1 MADAMACYI
10 GSSAPDAKILPQR
23 GARAVTSYFSFLD
36 PSPPLFP
43 EGGVPALI
51 GWTSRDTVNI
61 STKPTRRY
69 PLLSWTTVVALI
81 ALVGVYIFS
90 VSFKQNGMLL
100 GLKETNMI
108 EKEREKLCQDP
119 SINVT
124 EIPYVHYP
132 TPDTYSRK
140 QCACTPV
147 RFFAIL
153 SMQRS
158 GSGWVETLLNSHENI
173 SSNGEIFSVKERRS
187 NITSITK
194 TLDKLY
200 SLDWLSSAAK
210 NECTAAVGLKWMLN
224 QGLMQHHKEIVEY
237 FNRRGVSAIFL
248 LRRNLLQRYVS
259 ILANNHDSEAKQLNG
274 THKSHVHSKVEA
286 QILAQFKPKIDTKK
300 LIAEL
305 KRSDKLAADALVYFK
320 STRHTILYY
329 EDVVSNTTKLMDV
342 LDFLRLP
349 KRNLSSRHTR
359 KPTSAERNTTD
370 EMLMTTAIIH

>member
-1 MADAMACYI
+1 MI
-10 GSSAPDAKILPQR
+10 
-23 GARAVTSYFSFLD
+23 
-36 PSPPLFP
+36 
-43 EGGVPALI
+43 
-51 GWTSRDTVNI
+51 
-61 STKPTRRY
+61 TKPTRRY
-69 PLLSWTTVVALI
+69 PLALWIAILALI

-90 VSFKQNGMLL
+90 LSLKQNGMLF
-100 GLKETNMI
+100 GLKQTSMI
-108 EKEREKLCQDP
+108 EKEREKPCHRP
-119 SINVT
+119 SIPDT

-140 QCACTPV
+140 ECACTPV

-158 GSGWVETLLNSHENI
+158 GSGWFETLLNSHENI

-200 SLDWLSSAAK
+200 NLDWLSSAAK

-224 QGLMQHHKEIVEY
+224 QGLMKHHQEVVEY

-259 ILANNHDSEAKQLNG
+259 ILANDHDRSTKQLNG
-274 THKSHVHSKVEA
+274 THKAHVHHRGQADV
-286 QILAQFKPKIDTKK
+286 LAQYKPTISTKS

-305 KRSDKLAADALVYFK
+305 KRSDKLAADALVNFK
-320 STRHTILYY
+320 TIRNIVLYY
-329 EDVVSNTTKLMDV
+329 EDVVSNRTKLTDV
-342 LDFLRLP
+342 LDFLKLP
-349 KRNLSSRHTR
+349 NIKLSSRHVKIHTKR
-359 KPTSAERNTTD
+359 LRDHIDNWIDVYNTLNGTQY
-370 EMLMTTAIIH
+370 ESFLNGRR